1 MKEAAKDVSE
11 DKLQVRL
18 LIVLRDYDEEA
29 HDEVKCR
36 KKISDSIGN
45 DFDYDI
51 VFLEHFR
58 YRKEQFEKGIIALK
72 NSKILDWSI
81 PKRDSIK
88 ELLPF
93 WATMWIKIND
103 HDQIIFTFVESL
115 KKERDDEKKRNEL

>member
-1 MKEAAKDVSE
+1 M
-11 DKLQVRL
+11 
-18 LIVLRDYDEEA
+18 RDFSQKG

-36 KKISDSIGN
+36 EKIAYTIQN

-51 VFLEHFR
+51 VFLEHFE
-58 YRKEQFEKGIIALK
+58 YRAEQFERGISALK
-72 NSKILDWSI
+72 KSKVINWSL
-81 PKRDSIK
+81 PKRDCIK

-115 KKERDDEKKRNEL
+115 KKERDDEKKRNE